1 MPKYIFF
8 CEKEKDSKSATLFFL
23 KPLSGKYC
31 DLKYHKKDPDYD
43 IRDFV
48 CEFHSFLPSPPLSN
62 LVIKSESIFLGIFW
76 RMRWKLPRTPFPLR
90 LIHKLGQKEIQ
101 FNFKKLRKNV
111 EQFKNFLYTCG
122 LNFIVQFN
130 LYIQSTKQLQNKQKW
145 LISLENFSHWTYVC
159 NHNT

>member
-1 MPKYIFF
+1 MKICLTISSVPIRKNI
-8 CEKEKDSKSATLFFL
+8 DVL
-23 KPLSGKYC
+23 KN
-31 DLKYHKKDPDYD
+31 HKKDPDYD
-43 IRDFV
+43 IWDCV

-101 FNFKKLRKNV
+101 FNFKKLHKNV

-130 LYIQSTKQLQNKQKW
+130 LYIQSTKQLQNKQK
-145 LISLENFSHWTYVC
+145 
-159 NHNT
+159 